1 MATMQTMLTVPD
13 FADVTLTSWF
23 TFLKTLNVQ
32 DLGAHVGPSSAS
44 LVACWPTFSPHA
56 REKAKKC
63 LDFIIERGT
72 QIGDHLDDLVD
83 MESIPDLAETNEALQ
98 KLRSSWTPTYK
109 LEKLLERSASDNLT
123 VALRSLGELKSF
135 MSTKDAFL
143 GTLLSGDMFDS
154 LVGRILSTLLAAACR
169 DTEGSEPLRRVAFDC
184 IGMLG
189 AADPDRFEMNTGDS
203 RMIMLSNFTD
213 DTESTGFA
221 LHLISDVL
229 VGAFRSTSD
238 IGHQSHL
245 AYTLQ
250 ELLKFCKFSSALVNT
265 GSTGGSLPLKV
276 RRTWASLPKHV
287 VETVTP
293 LLESRYS
300 LQVRSPSD
308 IQHPIY
314 NSLETYREWIQCWAD
329 YLIGQTS
336 EQAKTIFG
344 NFKSVVRNKDVG
356 VAHHLLPHLV
366 LNVLVSGDATA
377 AQNIRLELL
386 AVLEDQVNPDSTS
399 TFDKQD
405 LSAQVCS

>member
-1 MATMQTMLTVPD
+1 MLFRSTMLTVPD

-154 LVGRILSTLLAAACR
+154 LVGRILSTLLAAACQ
-169 DTEGSEPLRRVAFDC
+169 
-184 IGMLG
+184 IGR
-189 AADPDRFEMNTGDS
+189 A
-203 RMIMLSNFTD
+203 
-213 DTESTGFA
+213 
-221 LHLISDVL
+221 
-229 VGAFRSTSD
+229 
-238 IGHQSHL
+238 
-245 AYTLQ
+245 
-250 ELLKFCKFSSALVNT
+250 
-265 GSTGGSLPLKV
+265 
-276 RRTWASLPKHV
+276 HV
-287 VETVTP
+287 
-293 LLESRYS
+293 
-300 LQVRSPSD
+300 
-308 IQHPIY
+308 
-314 NSLETYREWIQCWAD
+314 
-329 YLIGQTS
+329 
-336 EQAKTIFG
+336 
-344 NFKSVVRNKDVG
+344 
-356 VAHHLLPHLV
+356 
-366 LNVLVSGDATA
+366 
-377 AQNIRLELL
+377 
-386 AVLEDQVNPDSTS
+386 
-399 TFDKQD
+399 
-405 LSAQVCS
+405 